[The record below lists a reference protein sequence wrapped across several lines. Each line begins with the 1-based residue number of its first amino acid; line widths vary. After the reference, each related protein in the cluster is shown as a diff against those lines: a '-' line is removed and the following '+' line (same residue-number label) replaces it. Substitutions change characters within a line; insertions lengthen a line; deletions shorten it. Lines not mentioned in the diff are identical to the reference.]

1 MMVDLNYD
9 ELVLLIQLV
18 NVRFCELQRK
28 DPNDTT
34 PFEVALFK
42 KLYDAHMVEMKVV
55 GK

>member
-1 MMVDLNYD
+1 MMIDLNYD
-9 ELVLLIQLV
+9 ELVLLLQLV

-42 KLYDAHMVEMKVV
+42 KLHEAHEVERGVV
-55 GK
+55 RK